1 MESGQLRGLAEVTG
15 ISQTQPCFLSCIKGS
30 NCGENP
36 DLLVKQTAAELE
48 GAAGSAAGHGVSQ
61 SLALLWAQGIS
72 WVSPN
77 CAVLSVGMGWGRE
90 WGWTTPCCF
99 PIWRAR
105 GACRMLSPCPAGNG
119 SKANALTHGEMVS
132 LDESSFPALE
142 LNNRRLSVKNSFCR
156 KNGIYTR

>member
-77 CAVLSVGMGWGRE
+77 CTQCGHGLGQGMGLDHPMLLPHLEGSGSLQDAESLSCRE
-90 WGWTTPCCF
+90 WLQGKRPD
-99 PIWRAR
+99 PR
-105 GACRMLSPCPAGNG
+105 
-119 SKANALTHGEMVS
+119 
-132 LDESSFPALE
+132 
-142 LNNRRLSVKNSFCR
+142 
-156 KNGIYTR
+156 